1 LNKINKYIYN
11 YILRY
16 LIFIIIGILLYLL
29 LNIYNTFSI
38 GVPVT
43 DLNKIFPDDDDKV
56 SSDEDPFGAGIP
68 RVFYNQ
74 GLRLRE
80 RFEAGRL
87 YDVGWYYGNDTDRI
101 FISAIN
107 IPILETIGTTDRP
120 ATAEVPTPTY
130 INYNMYE
137 NYETLLLDG
146 VTYNP
151 TEIGTTDRP
160 PIYYRLRNMGNDLLI
175 YTLDDRIVIS
185 NIRHPDRRRYTNL
198 ADWCAA
204 AIPEGI
210 PPEREGDGS

>member
-1 LNKINKYIYN
+1 M
-11 YILRY
+11 LRY
-16 LIFIIIGILLYLL
+16 LIFITIGILLYLL

-43 DLNKIFPDDDDKV
+43 DLNEIFPDIDYPNKV

-68 RVFYNQ
+68 RELYQQ

-80 RFEAGRL
+80 SFEPRRL

-107 IPILETIGTTDRP
+107 IPILETIGT

-137 NYETLLLDG
+137 NYQTLLLNG

-151 TEIGTTDRP
+151 TDRGDHNT
-160 PIYYRLRNMGNDLLI
+160 YYRLRNMGNNLLI
-175 YTLDDRIVIS
+175 YTLDNRIVIS
-185 NIRHPDRRRYTNL
+185 NIQHPDRRAYRNL
-198 ADWCAA
+198 EDWCAT

-210 PPEREGDGS
+210 PEGA